1 LAKNRKA
8 QGQYKTKGGFTVK
21 KGFLVGTLAMFMLPM
36 LVGSAVARDVI
47 IGVSWSDFGQARWK
61 TDEAAIKAELA
72 KSGDI
77 YISTDAQGSADK
89 QLKDIDVLIG
99 KGANVIMILAQDNE
113 SILPAVTRAKDS
125 NVRVVSYDRLI
136 EDPWAFYISF
146 DNKEV
151 GRLQA
156 QMIYKTV
163 KKGNFAFIKGSPTD
177 PNADLLFQG
186 QMEVLGKA
194 IKSGAIKNVGEQYT
208 ESWKP
213 EVAKR
218 NMEEIL
224 VANENKI
231 TAVVA
236 SNDGT
241 AGGAVAALTA
251 VGLAGKIPVSGQD
264 ADLAALNRIARG
276 TQTGT
281 VWKDSRVLGTE
292 AARLAV
298 FLGNGMIVSKIPNSK
313 PFNGGPKKVAVTA
326 ILLPPVVITKSNLDV
341 IFKANW
347 ASKADVCAGTKGFT
361 QPKACR

>member
-1 LAKNRKA
+1 M
-8 QGQYKTKGGFTVK
+8 K
-21 KGFLVGTLAMFMLPM
+21 KGFLAGTLAAFMLPM
-36 LVGSAVARDVI
+36 LAGSAAARDVV
-47 IGVSWSDFGQARWK
+47 IGVSWSDFGQPRWK
-61 TDEAAIKAELA
+61 TDEAAIKTELA

-89 QLKDIDVLIG
+89 QLKDIDTLIS
-99 KGANVIMILAQDNE
+99 KGANVIMVLAQDNE
-113 SILPAVTRAKDS
+113 AILPAIIKARDS
-125 NVRVVSYDRLI
+125 NVRVISYDRLI

-156 QMIYKTV
+156 QIVYRTI

-186 QMEVLGKA
+186 QMEILGKA

-213 EVAKR
+213 DIAQR

-231 TAVVA
+231 NAVVA

-241 AGGAVAALTA
+241 AGGAVAAVTA
-251 VGLAGKIPVSGQD
+251 VGLAGRIPVSGQD

-298 FLGNGMIVSKIPNSK
+298 FLGNGMIVSKVPNSK
-313 PFNGGPKKVAVTA
+313 PFNGGPRKVAVTA
-326 ILLPPVVITKSNLDV
+326 ILLPPVVITRSNLDV

-347 ASKADVCAGTKGFT
+347 ASKADVCAGTRSFT
-361 QPKACR
+361 KPPACR